1 MVIYTVNGNF
11 MKRFFTILLS
21 LIILSSIALGQ
32 SEQDTIHY
40 FSDPFPESGLFIRPD
55 SLPDGIWIAYCE
67 TNKSQIGLKL
77 HYKNGNRN
85 GESISFWP
93 NGKIQQKGCYKDGC
107 LVGLNEKW
115 YKDGIKES
123 ESICKA
129 ENYEKHFYH
138 CKISNYWSKNGTQ
151 LIKDGTGKY
160 ISYHDNDTL
169 QVVGE
174 YRNNLETGKW
184 TWHYDNGALQY
195 IEYFN
200 DGKRDGEYIF
210 YYINGQIRT
219 KGMYSNDKQIGK
231 WEDWYMDG
239 KPKEYEMRVDG
250 KRDGEYKYWH
260 SNGQLY
266 VIGNYILGKEEGIW
280 KYWDEKGKLETE
292 EKYINGKLIE
302 TKNYR

>member
-1 MVIYTVNGNF
+1 
-11 MKRFFTILLS
+11 MKRLYTILLA
-21 LIILSSIALGQ
+21 LNLLSCLAFGQ
-32 SEQDTIHY
+32 SEKDSIHY
-40 FSDPFPESGLFIRPD
+40 FSDVFPESGLFIRPD

-93 NGKIQQKGCYKDGC
+93 NGKIQQKGYYKDGC

-115 YKDGIKES
+115 YKDGTKES
-123 ESICKA
+123 ESICTA
-129 ENYEKHFYH
+129 ENYKKHFYH
-138 CKISNYWSKNGTQ
+138 CKISNYWSKNGAQ

-174 YRNNLETGKW
+174 YLNNLQSGKW
-184 TWHYDNGALQY
+184 IWHYDNGALQY
-195 IEYFN
+195 IENFKE
-200 DGKRDGEYIF
+200 GKQDGEYLF

-219 KGMYSNDKQIGK
+219 QGTYAGGKQVGK

-239 KPKEYEMRVDG
+239 KSRESESRVDG
-250 KRDGEYKYWH
+250 KRDGEYKYWY

-266 VIGNYILGKEEGIW
+266 TLGNYILGKENGIW
-280 KYWDEKGKLETE
+280 KYWDENGKLTTE
-292 EKYINGKLIE
+292 ESYLNGKLIK